1 MGVAEVEQG
10 VGNTALLP
18 DFCPKLVAGLETG
31 HDQVQSDNGDSIAR
45 SVLKVE
51 ASGEKRV
58 SYPDAFPEI
67 VLDLQSGSRGDFL
80 FRSPGSDSGMA
91 GQKGKGRKADE
102 NDGQSGNHGELRMDP
117 YLSSLIAHGPEERW
131 ESEAWRRIRT
141 GSALDCSG
149 NSDGTSLS
157 GA

>member
-10 VGNTALLP
+10 VGNTALPP
-18 DFCPKLVAGLETG
+18 DFFSKLVAGLETG
-31 HDQVQSDNGDSIAR
+31 HDQVQSDNGDSI
-45 SVLKVE
+45 SCFVFKIE
-51 ASGEKRV
+51 ASGEERV

-67 VLDLQSGSRGDFL
+67 VLDLQSGSRRDFL
-80 FRSPGSDSGMA
+80 FRGPGSDSGMA

-102 NDGQSGNHGELRMDP
+102 NDGQSVNHGELRMDP
-117 YLSSLIAHGPEERW
+117 YLSSLIAEGPEERW
-131 ESEAWRRIRT
+131 ESETWRRIRT

-149 NSDGTSLS
+149 NSDGTSFS